1 VTTTRKQDP
10 IKKITTSGGEVRYRF
25 VIDMG
30 KRADGGRDQRCFTFA
45 KLTDARAAR
54 AKIISDRKAGTLIRP
69 TKITVGE
76 LIDQWLNSRR
86 NDLKPG
92 TFRNYTDS
100 LSLAKAG
107 IGKIQV
113 RDLTRA
119 HVEKLVNDLR
129 KSGRRVGNV
138 QHQGLGPRSTNL
150 MLTLLRA
157 VLDRATQEDLV
168 ARNVAKMVKP
178 AKVPQRKPTF
188 WSYEQAHQFLEIMAA
203 DRLHA
208 AWRLALF
215 GLRRGELLGLR
226 WSDMDL
232 EAKTITICH
241 TRTLVATEVQEGTTK
256 TEQSNRTLQLDDGL
270 VAALRALKTQQ
281 ARERLEA
288 GEAYASSCGLCGGSH
303 VVVNELGEPYRPDA
317 FSDRFLRFAQTAGL
331 PRIRLHDLRTTAI
344 TLMGQAGVPIV
355 EIQKLV
361 GHSNPAITLR
371 VYTKSQPEIQ
381 RRGVDVYAEGLS
393 RGAIVRFS

>member
-1 VTTTRKQDP
+1 MTTTRKQDP

-119 HVEKLVNDLR
+119 HVENW
-129 KSGRRVGNV
+129 
-138 QHQGLGPRSTNL
+138 STIFA
-150 MLTLLRA
+150 RA
-157 VLDRATQEDLV
+157 
-168 ARNVAKMVKP
+168 
-178 AKVPQRKPTF
+178 
-188 WSYEQAHQFLEIMAA
+188 
-203 DRLHA
+203 
-208 AWRLALF
+208 
-215 GLRRGELLGLR
+215 G
-226 WSDMDL
+226 
-232 EAKTITICH
+232 
-241 TRTLVATEVQEGTTK
+241 
-256 TEQSNRTLQLDDGL
+256 
-270 VAALRALKTQQ
+270 
-281 ARERLEA
+281 
-288 GEAYASSCGLCGGSH
+288 GGS
-303 VVVNELGEPYRPDA
+303 A
-317 FSDRFLRFAQTAGL
+317 TFSTRD
-331 PRIRLHDLRTTAI
+331 
-344 TLMGQAGVPIV
+344 
-355 EIQKLV
+355 
-361 GHSNPAITLR
+361 
-371 VYTKSQPEIQ
+371 
-381 RRGVDVYAEGLS
+381 
-393 RGAIVRFS
+393 